1 MKKKLLAL
9 ALLFIT
15 FLGAK
20 ALELPEI
27 IGNDMML
34 QQQTQA
40 RLWGWAKGGSTIEV
54 TTSWDT
60 QTYRASADKQT
71 GRWELQVSTPAASYD
86 PQSLTIKGDGEIRRI
101 ENVLIGEV
109 WFCSGQSNME
119 MPLKGFW
126 NCPVRGANEEIAF
139 SGRYRRS
146 IRVATIEKKDALEPQ
161 DRVPGGWKV

>member
-60 QTYRASADKQT
+60 QT
-71 GRWELQVSTPAASYD
+71 
-86 PQSLTIKGDGEIRRI
+86 
-101 ENVLIGEV
+101 
-109 WFCSGQSNME
+109 
-119 MPLKGFW
+119 
-126 NCPVRGANEEIAF
+126 
-139 SGRYRRS
+139 
-146 IRVATIEKKDALEPQ
+146 
-161 DRVPGGWKV
+161 

>member
-1 MKKKLLAL
+1 MKKTFLAIA
-9 ALLFIT
+9 ALLIS
-15 FLGAK
+15 FLGVH

-60 QTYRASADKQT
+60 QTYRATADKQT
-71 GRWELQVSTPAASYD
+71 GRWELQVMTPAASYD
-86 PQSLTIKGDGEIRRI
+86 PQSLTIKGDGETRRI

-109 WFCSGQSNME
+109 WFCCCSIMSLPIISGSS
-119 MPLKGFW
+119 
-126 NCPVRGANEEIAF
+126 RA
-139 SGRYRRS
+139 
-146 IRVATIEKKDALEPQ
+146 
-161 DRVPGGWKV
+161 